1 MNRATRACAS
11 ALASVCLAVAHLAPA
26 AAQPAARPGETDAAA
41 PVLREG
47 DIVTFDQVDRLKPFL
62 PPELWPHRD
71 FVFYEGMRMEIG
83 PPFADYS
90 PPDVF
95 EKATRENAGKAR
107 IGPDGSLE
115 GYVAGEPFPMEAIDC
130 AGDPQAGVKIAW
142 NFDYRWQ
149 GAGPAS
155 HGRYSYWDRGEELP
169 LYYEGWGR
177 TVMLA
182 HRPEPQYADK
192 GGDLF
197 RGEKRKLAFRVGVD
211 APFDAK
217 GIALITYRYKAAD
230 APLASTKNDDTWV
243 YVPTLRRVRR
253 ISSYQRTDAVS
264 GTDFTFDDLSGFSGI
279 VPQYQWRCLGQ
290 QDVLASVN
298 SKVKAYPYTRDYS
311 FGPYGLSFANDRWEL
326 RHTFKI
332 QFEPGNAD
340 HPYSRKIMYVDRNT
354 AEILYSFAYDRKDE
368 LWKVIYHNKLWS
380 EDAKD
385 VYPGWEGVPEAR
397 DNVNVADIVI
407 NVTTGTG
414 NRIEFWD
421 ASGSPLDAGKVRR
434 LIDVGSLTRG
444 R

>member
-1 MNRATRACAS
+1 VNSCLRAA
-11 ALASVCLAVAHLAPA
+11 ALATASLALAFPPPA
-26 AAQPAARPGETDAAA
+26 AAQDDVATDAAG
-41 PVLREG
+41 PPLREG
-47 DIVTFDQVDRLKPFL
+47 EIVTFDQVDRLRPFL

-71 FVFYEGMRMEIG
+71 FVFFEGMRMEIG
-83 PPFADYS
+83 PAFADYS
-90 PPDVF
+90 PPEVYK
-95 EKATRENAGKAR
+95 KATRDNEGKAR

-115 GYVAGEPFPMEAIDC
+115 GYAAGEPFPMEKIDC
-130 AGDPQAGVKIAW
+130 AGDPQAGTKIAW

-149 GAGPAS
+149 GAGLNS

-177 TVMLA
+177 TVFLA
-182 HRPEPQYADK
+182 HRPEPEYAEK
-192 GGDLF
+192 NGDLF

-217 GIALITYRYKAAD
+217 GIALITYRYKQAD

-279 VPQYQWRCLGQ
+279 VPQYSWSCLGE
-290 QDVLASVN
+290 QDVIASVN
-298 SKVKAYPYTRDYS
+298 SKVKAYPYTRDHS

-326 RHTFKI
+326 RHAFKI
-332 QFEPGNAD
+332 RFQPGNAD
-340 HPYSRKIMYVDRNT
+340 HPYSQKIIYLDRNT
-354 AEILYSFAYDRKDE
+354 GEILYSFAYDRKNE
-368 LWKVIYHNKLWS
+368 IWKVIYHNKIWS
-380 EDAKD
+380 EDAKEI
-385 VYPGWEGVPEAR
+385 YKGWEGVPEPR
-397 DNVNVADIVI
+397 DSINVADIVI

-421 ASGSPLDAGKVRR
+421 ANGTPLDDGKVRR